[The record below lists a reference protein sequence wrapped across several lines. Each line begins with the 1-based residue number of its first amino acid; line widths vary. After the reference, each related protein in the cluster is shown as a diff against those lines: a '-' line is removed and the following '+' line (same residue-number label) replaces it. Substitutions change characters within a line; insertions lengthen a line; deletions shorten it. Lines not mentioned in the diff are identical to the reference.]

1 MECAPAADRE
11 RMILMNKVENG
22 QRALVLG
29 GGGVAGI
36 AWANGVLAGL
46 ADEGV
51 DVRDADL
58 IVGTSAGSTVG
69 AQARARLSV
78 EELFQRQVDPALQ
91 AREIPAEFDMASFAT
106 TLQGILEGARDQAEL
121 RRRIGAWALKAP
133 TVAEADRRA
142 AVATRLP
149 EPAWPERPL
158 VLVAIDAETGE
169 KRLFDRGSGVDLVDA
184 VAASCAVPG
193 VWPPVTIDGRRYVD
207 GGVRS
212 NDNADLASGFGRIL
226 VLSPLPPGAATP
238 WTSLEEQVVRL
249 REEGSSVEIVCP
261 DEGSVAAMGPNPLDP
276 SVRAPAAHAGREQGR
291 REAAAVHKLWI

>member
-1 MECAPAADRE
+1 M
-11 RMILMNKVENG
+11 MSLMNSLDDG
-22 QRALVLG
+22 RRALVLG

-36 AWANGVLAGL
+36 AWATGVLAGL

-58 IVGTSAGSTVG
+58 IVGTSAGSAVG
-69 AQARARLSV
+69 AQARSGLTV
-78 EELFQRQVDPALQ
+78 EELFQRQVDPAVQ
-91 AREIPAEFDMASFAT
+91 AREIPAEFDVASFAT
-106 TLQGILEGARDQAEL
+106 TLRDILEGARDQAEL

-133 TVAEADRRA
+133 TVAEAERRA

-149 EPAWPERPL
+149 EPGWPERPL
-158 VLVAIDAETGE
+158 VLVALDAETGE
-169 KRLFDRGSGVDLVDA
+169 TRLFDRASGVDLVDA

-193 VWPPVTIDGRRYVD
+193 IWPPVTVEGRRYVD

-212 NDNADLASGFGRIL
+212 NDNADLASGFGRVL
-226 VLSPLPPGAATP
+226 VLSPLPPGAPTP
-238 WTSLEEQVVRL
+238 WTSLEEQVGRL
-249 REEGSSVEIVCP
+249 REEGSSVEIVSP

-291 REAAAVHKLWI
+291 REAPTVHSLWA